1 MSFLGEYYNTILVI
15 LGAVLLSTVSGL
27 SGVFAFI
34 RKKSLMGDVVAHS
47 VLPGIILAF
56 ITFQSRNPLILL
68 LGALLS
74 GGLSISFTNWLSNK
88 AKIKEDAALA
98 FAMTV
103 FFALGVCLMYTL
115 QNTGQLAQAGLNDF
129 LFGKAAAINQEDLI
143 WLSSA
148 AIFIVIILA
157 LFYRSILVFS
167 FSESFA
173 QATGLPVK
181 FLNFILTVA
190 LVWNISISLQTTGV
204 VMSAALMITP
214 AASARFWTD
223 SLKGMFIL
231 SALFGAISGAF
242 GACVSLWISNMPTG
256 PWIVIALTVIA
267 VISFAFSPKGR
278 IVNLVK
284 NYRMNA
290 RLAVENLIKNLYK
303 ITENADDKSVSV
315 ETLKNFYNPGP
326 KEWKR
331 GLNTA
336 RISHYIWLENG
347 RISLSEKGK
356 HYAGQIVRA
365 HRLWELYI
373 ATFAKVPD
381 EWIHA
386 DAEHFEHFI
395 GHLEQKELLKVLN
408 NPMEDPHNKPI
419 PPYE

>member
-15 LGAVLLSTVSGL
+15 LGAVLLSAVSGL

-56 ITFQSRNPLILL
+56 ITFQSRNPIILL
-68 LGALLS
+68 LGALIS
-74 GGLSISFTNWLSNK
+74 GGLSISFTNWLTLK

-98 FAMTV
+98 FSMTV

-129 LFGKAAAINQEDLI
+129 LFGKAAAINLEDLI

-148 AIFIVIILA
+148 ALFMVIILS
-157 LFYRSILVFS
+157 LFYRAILVYS

-173 QATGLPVK
+173 QVSGLPIK
-181 FLNFILTVA
+181 FLSFILTIS
-190 LVWNISISLQTTGV
+190 LVWTISISLQTTGV

-242 GACVSLWISNMPTG
+242 GAGVSLFISNMPTG
-256 PWIVIALTVIA
+256 PWIVIALTFIA
-267 VISFAFSPKGR
+267 MVSFLFSPKGR
-278 IVNLVK
+278 AVSLFK
-284 NYRMNA
+284 SYKMNS
-290 RLAVENLIKNLYK
+290 RLAIENLIKNLYK
-303 ITENADDKSVSV
+303 MTENLEEKSVSL
-315 ETLKNFYNPGP
+315 ESLRSFYNPGS

-331 GLNTA
+331 GLNNA
-336 RISHYIWLENG
+336 RLLHYVWIENDM
-347 RISLSEKGK
+347 ISLSDKGK
-356 HYAGQIVRA
+356 NYAGKIVRA

-381 EWIHA
+381 EYIHA

-395 GHLEQKELLKVLN
+395 GHLEQKELLKALN
-408 NPMEDPHNKPI
+408 NPLEDPHNKPI